1 MLSNSIVVFPSLSAK
16 LGFENV
22 ICLKGWKN
30 SKAIASA
37 GRNIG
42 KAMENNLVVG
52 GQCHWKGRCD
62 GKDRVGY
69 IYTGE
74 RRTLR
79 QGPVSGD
86 SWKLETECAPDAP

>member
-22 ICLKGWKN
+22 MCLKGWKN

-42 KAMENNLVVG
+42 KAMEITSLLEVNVTG
-52 GQCHWKGRCD
+52 
-62 GKDRVGY
+62 RVGV
-69 IYTGE
+69 TE
-74 RRTLR
+74 RI
-79 QGPVSGD
+79 G
-86 SWKLETECAPDAP
+86 